1 MSFLVTIILDF
12 FVAFGVL
19 IGGCLLGGLGAIII
33 AQPTHPPLDLMSHL
47 ADKIKIWAVVAAIG
61 GTIDTLSAIERGF
74 FSGSHGE
81 VVKHLLFICSAFLG
95 AHAGTII
102 IKWFVGEY

>member
-1 MSFLVTIILDF
+1 MGFIVTIILDL

-19 IGGCLLGGLGAIII
+19 IGGCLLGGLGAFLIGE
-33 AQPTHPPLDLMSHL
+33 PPFALMETL

-74 FSGSHGE
+74 FSGAHGE
-81 VVKHLLFICSAFLG
+81 ILKHILFICSAFLG
-95 AHAGTII
+95 AHLGTLVV
-102 IKWFVGEY
+102 KWFVGGQVS